1 MTLSLFTYQEADM
14 EVRMAYHDAHGRKK
28 TKWKK
33 KVIMRTGLIICIVL
47 PRKRKRESAG
57 WLQFHIQKTTYEEI
71 KG

>member
-1 MTLSLFTYQEADM
+1 MTLNLFTYQEVDT
-14 EVRMAYHDAHGRKK
+14 EVQMAYRDAHGRKK

-47 PRKRKRESAG
+47 PRKRKRESAR
-57 WLQFHIQKTTYEEI
+57 WLQFHILKMTYEEI